1 MDADDVGLGQQLLE
15 GAHPPGVAVGQ
26 PVGGVVEGDPHTDG
40 LSHVRELR
48 ADVAVADDAQGAAA
62 DLVAPPGRLV
72 PDAVVHPLR
81 LLGQAAGQRHN
92 LAQHQ
97 LDDTAGV
104 GERRV
109 EDGDPA
115 RGRVDEVHLVG
126 ADAEAAHREEVL
138 SRVQGTG
145 RHLGVRPDAEQ
156 RHAGQGVDQL
166 ASLSD
171 PARVSTSNPSR
182 RKASVAIGWMS
193 PTTELSQ
200 QQPST
205 RPHGPPARRLSRDL
219 GGRVC
224 RCPALSVRSHRESPT
239 VALGAEPKRAALAW
253 GAGVR
258 RRQKCVSGGG
268 LEPPRPL
275 RALAPQASAS
285 AIPPP
290 GLGGLTGPGRSP
302 SARRNGSTQALRTTN
317 TTSSDPSR
325 PTATA
330 LFRPAGAALGR
341 GRRPSRPRTV
351 PA

>member
-26 PVGGVVEGDPHTDG
+26 PVGGVVEDDPHPDG

-62 DLVAPPGRLV
+62 DLVAPLGRLV

-81 LLGQAAGQRHN
+81 LLGQAAGQRQD

-126 ADAEAAHREEVL
+126 ADAEAAHGEEVL

-166 ASLSD
+166 ALTQRPRPGLDLEPLTSQGFRGN
-171 PARVSTSNPSR
+171 RVD
-182 RKASVAIGWMS
+182 V
-193 PTTELSQ
+193 LQ
-200 QQPST
+200 QQSFHSSNLRLDLT
-205 RPHGPPARRLSRDL
+205 DRPPDD
-219 GGRVC
+219 
-224 RCPALSVRSHRESPT
+224 CPVTLEV
-239 VALGAEPKRAALAW
+239 GY
-253 GAGVR
+253 AGVR
-258 RRQKCVSGGG
+258 RSASGLTARAPRWPWAQSRNGPHWRGG
-268 LEPPRPL
+268 LEFEGARNVCPEGDLSVRYTRPDHRPNL
-275 RALAPQASAS
+275 T
-285 AIPPP
+285 
-290 GLGGLTGPGRSP
+290 LGPL
-302 SARRNGSTQALRTTN
+302 
-317 TTSSDPSR
+317 
-325 PTATA
+325 
-330 LFRPAGAALGR
+330 
-341 GRRPSRPRTV
+341 
-351 PA
+351 